1 MAKRGA
7 YSAKEGPWRKGGTV
21 EQGESVAKRRAS
33 SEKEGPLRKGRL
45 MAKGMPVSQLL
56 PDRNLP
62 A

>member
-1 MAKRGA
+1 M
-7 YSAKEGPWRKGGTV
+7 S
-21 EQGESVAKRRAS
+21 QGESVAKRGAY